1 MEDERLR
8 VHLVTLILFSF
19 GLSAVLV
26 VWAFPRFAL
35 FVALTAAFAF
45 AYVRLYRFVEDRFAT
60 HELAAMEHEPRR
72 KKKTKRK
79 KTKTA
84 APVPEAA
91 VVEESKIASR

>member
-35 FVALTAAFAF
+35 FVGLTAAFAF
-45 AYVRLYRFVEDRFAT
+45 AYVRIYRFVEDRFAT
-60 HELAAMEHEPRR
+60 HELAEMEAQPVAP
-72 KKKTKRK
+72 KKKKRK
-79 KTKTA
+79 KA
-84 APVPEAA
+84 AAKAVDAP
-91 VVEESKIASR
+91 VVEESKVATR